1 MFTTNDEVY
10 QILTPAGEVVG
21 DVPDLPA
28 GQMLSWYR
36 WMVFGRT
43 FSDRMV
49 ALQRQGR
56 MGTFAPL
63 NGQEAASVGMAAPL
77 QQEDWLV
84 GSYRENLAYL
94 VKGVPLM
101 ALFKQW
107 GGDIPDSYPYEVHC
121 LPFQISLGTQ
131 MLHAVGL
138 AQAIKYEQKPH
149 VVVAVCGDGATSEG
163 DFHEALNLAGVFKV
177 PVVFVVLNNGWAI
190 SVPRHQQTAAKR
202 IADRGPG
209 FGIPSYVVD
218 GNDLLAVYQIVSDN
232 VARARAGDGPVLI
245 EALTYRLG
253 AHTTADDPKKYR
265 PEAELQEWLKRD
277 PLPRF
282 RKFLLDR
289 QMLTEAEDKQLHAE
303 VAAEI
308 QAAIESYEALPPPSP
323 RQLFDLV
330 YAEMPPQLRRQR
342 EELMRDLEPAD
353 VEPSRSRPLQ
363 QPEFVH
369 ELELA

>member
-1 MFTTNDEVY
+1 MFAVNDEPY
-10 QILTPAGEVVG
+10 QILNPQGEVVG
-21 DVPDLPA
+21 DVPDVPPDRLV
-28 GQMLSWYR
+28 SWYR
-36 WMVFGRT
+36 WLVVGRA

-63 NGQEAASVGMAAPL
+63 NGQEAASVGMAACL
-77 QQEDWLV
+77 QAQDWLL
-84 GSYRENLAYL
+84 GSYRETLAYL
-94 VKGVPLM
+94 VKGVPFL
-101 ALFKQW
+101 ALLKQW
-107 GGDIPDSYPYEVHC
+107 GGDISDSYTYETRC

-131 MLHAVGL
+131 MLHAVGV

-149 VVVAVCGDGATSEG
+149 VVVAACGDGATSEG
-163 DFHEALNLAGVFKV
+163 DFHEALNLAGVFKA
-177 PVVFVVLNNGWAI
+177 PVIFVVQNNGWAI
-190 SVPRHQQTAAKR
+190 SVPRHRQTAARR

-209 FGIPSYVVD
+209 YGIPSYVVD
-218 GNDLLAVYQIVSDN
+218 GNDLLAVYQIVADN

-265 PEAELQEWLKRD
+265 SETELQEWLARD

-289 QMLTEAEDKQLHAE
+289 HMLTEAEDKHLQTE

-308 QAAIESYEALPPPSP
+308 QAAIESYEALPPQDP
-323 RQLFDLV
+323 RQFFDLV
-330 YAEMPPQLRRQR
+330 YADMPPQLWRQQ
-342 EELMRDLEPAD
+342 EALLRDLEPIPA
-353 VEPSRSRPLQ
+353 EPS
-363 QPEFVH
+363 QPHPEQRRELVP